1 MIEKL
6 KKIKKKE
13 PNVNKAK
20 IQLVIFLAFMAFAFA
35 YSKILVTRINKN
47 DVKNNLPTIN
57 ESISLSSLN
66 NYDFDLKI
74 TVLENNNKTNYTYKG
89 NITNDNGNISI
100 NNDKYIILDN
110 EYYDKSYNKKEDIFY
125 SIDTKYLN
133 LSYIANY
140 LKEENLVDNTYEIK
154 LDVIVNNKLEQVLVY
169 ADKRIDNNE
178 LILTIDYTNLVKL
191 ENKNINSYIAEY
203 QLYNF
208 A

>member
-154 LDVIVNNKLEQVLVY
+154 LDVIVNNKLEQVHVY

-203 QLYNF
+203 QLYNS

>member
-154 LDVIVNNKLEQVLVY
+154 LDVIVNNKLEQVHVY